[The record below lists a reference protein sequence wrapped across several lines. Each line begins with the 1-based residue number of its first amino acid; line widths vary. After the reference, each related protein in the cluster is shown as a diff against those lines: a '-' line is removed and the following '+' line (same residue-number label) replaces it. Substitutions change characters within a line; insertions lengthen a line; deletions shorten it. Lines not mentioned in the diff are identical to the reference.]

1 MNEMVEPPTVL
12 PDTPPVL
19 APMVPFSAASLKNTV
34 SRFVPVALRYE
45 TGSLAVNAIVPERPE
60 RLNAPDPPVCEGSVA
75 SSFSVLA
82 TPCRTGGAPRIEKM
96 TGTADA
102 AVALLFSVE
111 MNRLV
116 SAPLTNRTLRVVV
129 AEEKLANV
137 TTAEAGVATP
147 AITRAATATVLNV
160 DIVIFSLLAEM
171 DPFTGGRYLNRH
183 F

>member
-1 MNEMVEPPTVL
+1 
-12 PDTPPVL
+12 
-19 APMVPFSAASLKNTV
+19 
-34 SRFVPVALRYE
+34 
-45 TGSLAVNAIVPERPE
+45 
-60 RLNAPDPPVCEGSVA
+60 
-75 SSFSVLA
+75 
-82 TPCRTGGAPRIEKM
+82 M